1 MESTSTPQ
9 TILKVAKVTNL
20 FVLVACMIVTAVLQD
35 KISELTPT
43 EASDATTQLGSWMTF
58 FSLSF
63 LFLAITEVYDEIQ
76 LRFLM
81 PRTYA
86 RQMEA
91 KMSPQQAHRAAVR
104 RRNSQNNNLNGKDKS
119 CCYEV
124 LLCGAL
130 RGCIFF
136 KGEPH
141 TEQT

>member
-1 MESTSTPQ
+1 MESTTTPQ

-86 RQMEA
+86 RQ
-91 KMSPQQAHRAAVR
+91 
-104 RRNSQNNNLNGKDKS
+104 
-119 CCYEV
+119 
-124 LLCGAL
+124 
-130 RGCIFF
+130 
-136 KGEPH
+136 
-141 TEQT
+141 